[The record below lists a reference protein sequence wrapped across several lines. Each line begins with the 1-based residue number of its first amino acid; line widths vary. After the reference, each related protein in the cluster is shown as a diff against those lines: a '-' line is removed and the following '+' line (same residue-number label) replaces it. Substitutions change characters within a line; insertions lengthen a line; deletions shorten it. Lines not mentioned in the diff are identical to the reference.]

1 MRPNRAVVE
10 AGKAIKDF
18 EREAAPNLAQ
28 LEAASKAYLD
38 SLKSSNAR

>member
-1 MRPNRAVVE
+1 MRTNRAVD

-28 LEAASKAYLD
+28 FEVASKAYLD
-38 SLKSSNAR
+38 SLKSSNER